1 MGPVVQIIKFKF
13 IVQVHRLDQ
22 NFMAMLEF
30 FIQFVLFSLSSNRH
44 YMGVPFIPGIFYF
57 MFHLLFLSL
66 FPFIWQ
72 HFGLQ
77 HTIVNKLQSTNYGP
91 RTLPGFGAFS
101 NTHIVTR
108 RRPVGGEL
116 AHFSSELKSQCG
128 ATSWGLNR
136 PFLLLNVELRSWSK
150 ETYCQTH
157 CNKFID
163 IGNLQ
168 LQNQVGNFFS
178 SKEWRRHE
186 GIV

>member
-57 MFHLLFLSL
+57 MFHLLFLSI
-66 FPFIWQ
+66 FPFICQ
-72 HFGLQ
+72 LFGLQ

-116 AHFSSELKSQCG
+116 PHFSSELKSQCG
-128 ATSWGLNR
+128 ATSWGVKSTLFALECR
-136 PFLLLNVELRSWSK
+136 IKILVQRDLLSDS
-150 ETYCQTH
+150 
-157 CNKFID
+157 
-163 IGNLQ
+163 LQ
-168 LQNQVGNFFS
+168 
-178 SKEWRRHE
+178 
-186 GIV
+186 

>member
-116 AHFSSELKSQCG
+116 PHFSSELKSQCG
-128 ATSWGLNR
+128 ATSWGVKSTLFALECR
-136 PFLLLNVELRSWSK
+136 IKILVQRDVLADS
-150 ETYCQTH
+150 
-157 CNKFID
+157 
-163 IGNLQ
+163 LQ
-168 LQNQVGNFFS
+168 
-178 SKEWRRHE
+178 
-186 GIV
+186 